1 MHTFTQLPET
11 RQSDK
16 TTQSGHAERRH
27 GLLIQRALW
36 WPIVARG
43 VPPTPAA
50 GTPHKCHPHAVILLH
65 GILAA
70 LTPQSLMVT
79 AGCGGRWCTAVSC
92 PPRLGAG
99 TLHECAMAATAIC
112 CPARLSALLLHATA
126 LMQGACC
133 RPAACHSRLWRPF
146 VRCGILPSPPSCWY
160 AAWMCE
166 GRSGPVSPCSVA
178 SALAARHH
186 SHVRLKMVKLCS
198 KL

>member
-1 MHTFTQLPET
+1 MWHAGCRLPQL
-11 RQSDK
+11 QVHCMD
-16 TTQSGHAERRH
+16 
-27 GLLIQRALW
+27 
-36 WPIVARG
+36 V
-43 VPPTPAA
+43 
-50 GTPHKCHPHAVILLH
+50 HPHAVTLPH

-70 LTPQSLMVT
+70 LAPQSPMVT
-79 AGCGGRWCTAVSC
+79 AGCGGRWCTAASC

-99 TLHECAMAATAIC
+99 TLHGCAMAATAIC

-126 LMQGACC
+126 LAQGACS

-186 SHVRLKMVKLCS
+186 SHVRLQMVQKCS
-198 KL
+198 SPLAGVQTGLHRRKHLQWLPQRSSLP